1 MTKQSYYSPAI
12 ERIVSKEG
20 GPWSSALL
28 RFREQQDYL
37 DQRFKEME
45 EKLDAL
51 QALLAEST
59 AAPDNAPVKPV
70 EQPEANQ

>member
-1 MTKQSYYSPAI
+1 MVISIIAI
-12 ERIVSKEG
+12 VLQITLIVIVFSL
-20 GPWSSALL
+20 PF

-45 EKLDAL
+45 KKLDAL
-51 QALLAEST
+51 QAVLTESI
-59 AAPDNAPVKPV
+59 AVSDNAPLKPA

>member
-1 MTKQSYYSPAI
+1 MVISIIAI
-12 ERIVSKEG
+12 VLQITLIVIVFSL
-20 GPWSSALL
+20 PF

-45 EKLDAL
+45 EKLDVL
-51 QALLAEST
+51 QAVLTESA
-59 AAPDNAPVKPV
+59 AAPDHTPLKPA

>member
-1 MTKQSYYSPAI
+1 MVISIIAI
-12 ERIVSKEG
+12 VLQITLIVIVFSL
-20 GPWSSALL
+20 PF

-59 AAPDNAPVKPV
+59 AAPDNAPLKPA
-70 EQPEANQ
+70 EQSKANQ

>member
-1 MTKQSYYSPAI
+1 MVISIIAI
-12 ERIVSKEG
+12 VLQITLIVIVIVFSL
-20 GPWSSALL
+20 PF

-59 AAPDNAPVKPV
+59 AAPNNAPVKPV

>member
-1 MTKQSYYSPAI
+1 MVISIIAI
-12 ERIVSKEG
+12 VLQITLIVIVFSL
-20 GPWSSALL
+20 PF

-59 AAPDNAPVKPV
+59 AAPDNAPLKTL

>member
-1 MTKQSYYSPAI
+1 MVISIIAI
-12 ERIVSKEG
+12 VLQITLIVIVFSL
-20 GPWSSALL
+20 PF

-51 QALLAEST
+51 QAVLTESI
-59 AAPDNAPVKPV
+59 AVSDNAPLKPA
-70 EQPEANQ
+70 EQSKANQ

>member
-1 MTKQSYYSPAI
+1 MVISIIAI
-12 ERIVSKEG
+12 VLQIALIVIVFSL
-20 GPWSSALL
+20 PF

-45 EKLDAL
+45 KKLDAL
-51 QALLAEST
+51 QAVLTESI
-59 AAPDNAPVKPV
+59 AVSDNAPLKPA